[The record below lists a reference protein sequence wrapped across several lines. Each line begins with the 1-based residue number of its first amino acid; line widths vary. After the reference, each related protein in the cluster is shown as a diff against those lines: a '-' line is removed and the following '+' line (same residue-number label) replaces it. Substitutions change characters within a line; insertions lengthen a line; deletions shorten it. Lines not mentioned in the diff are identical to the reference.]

1 MTTFQIGAQM
11 FSMRDRTQTAE
22 AMRRTLC
29 EVKKMGY
36 NLVQLSGHNQQ
47 IDPAEIADMLRENE
61 LTCGSTHFSFEAM
74 EQDPARIA
82 QIHHLWNCSYPGIGS
97 MPAEFHGSREGYLEF
112 ARRVSAVA
120 DCLAEDGLHLVYH
133 NHAFEF
139 AKFGGVTGLELLME
153 HASPNLQFEVD
164 TYWVQS
170 GGGDPVDWIHRVA
183 GRMDVVHFKEMVGCE
198 PTGGTMTRMAP
209 VGEGNL
215 NWPKIFAACE
225 EIGVKYAFVEQDNA
239 VDTDSCAC
247 MKLSHDNLVK
257 LGGRF

>member
-22 AMRRTLC
+22 AMRRTLS

-47 IDPAEIADMLRENE
+47 IDPAEIADMLREND

-74 EQDPARIA
+74 EQDPTRIA
-82 QIHHLWNCSYPGIGS
+82 QIHHLWNCTYPGIGS
-97 MPAEFHGSREGYLEF
+97 MPAEFRGSREGYLEF

-120 DCLAEDGLHLVYH
+120 DRLAEDGLHLVYH

-183 GRMDVVHFKEMVGCE
+183 GRMDVVHFKEMNGSRESRGVI
-198 PTGGTMTRMAP
+198 AP
-209 VGEGNL
+209 IGKGNM
-215 NWPKIFAACE
+215 NWPAIMAACDD
-225 EIGVKYAFVEQDNA
+225 IGVKYALIEQDNA
-239 VDTDSCAC
+239 VEQGSLDC
-247 MKLSHDNLVK
+247 MFYSLNTLKR